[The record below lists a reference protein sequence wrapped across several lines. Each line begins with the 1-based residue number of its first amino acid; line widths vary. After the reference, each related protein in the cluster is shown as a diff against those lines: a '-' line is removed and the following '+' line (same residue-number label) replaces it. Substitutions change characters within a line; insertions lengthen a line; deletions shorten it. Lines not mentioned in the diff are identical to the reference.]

1 VKTIVLHGSPRP
13 HGNSATLA
21 EHFLRGLNAAHVEH
35 FHINE
40 MSIRPCQGCEKCF
53 ANLENHCATEDDMQK
68 IYSAFIAADIIVFAT
83 PMYWGYM
90 TAQMKTVM
98 DRMEA
103 ITNYF
108 KGKTFVVLITYR
120 HHCES
125 TVAFFKRVCPFF
137 KVDLHTLACR
147 TMDEQGRDI
156 PITGLPEKLQEAMEL
171 GRKLSLVPAWN
182 IDGNT
187 LEA

>member
-1 VKTIVLHGSPRP
+1 MKTIVLYGSPHP
-13 HGNSATLA
+13 HGNSVTLA
-21 EHFLRGLNAAHVEH
+21 ENFLRGLNTSNVEH

-40 MSIRPCQGCEKCF
+40 MQIRPCQGCEKC
-53 ANLENHCATEDDMQK
+53 AERLENYCATEDDMQK
-68 IYSAFIAADIIVFAT
+68 IYSAFIAADIIIFAT

-103 ITNYF
+103 VTQYF
-108 KGKTFVVLITYR
+108 KGKKFVVLITFR

-137 KVDLHTLACR
+137 EVDLHTLVCR
-147 TMDEQGRDI
+147 TTDEQGRDI
-156 PITGLPEKLQEAMEL
+156 PITSIPDKLQEAFEL
-171 GRKLSLVPAWN
+171 GRKLSIA
-182 IDGNT
+182 
-187 LEA
+187 

>member
-1 VKTIVLHGSPRP
+1 MRAIVLHGSPHL
-13 HGNSATLA
+13 HGNSAALA
-21 EHFLRGLNAAHVEH
+21 DSFLDGLNAGEVQH
-35 FHINE
+35 FQIND
-40 MSIRPCQGCEKCF
+40 MTIRPCQGCEKC
-53 ANLENHCATEDDMQK
+53 AELLEHHCATEDDMQK
-68 IYSAFIAADIIVFAT
+68 IYSAFIAADLIVFAT

-103 ITNYF
+103 ITNHF

-137 KVDLHTLACR
+137 RVDLHVITCR
-147 TMDEQGRDI
+147 TMDEQERDI
-156 PITGLPEKLQEAMEL
+156 PITSVPAKLEEAFEL
-171 GRKLSLVPAWN
+171 GRRLSGA
-182 IDGNT
+182 
-187 LEA
+187 

>member
-1 VKTIVLHGSPRP
+1 MKAIVLHGSPHP

-21 EHFLRGLNAAHVEH
+21 EHFLCGLNAGDVEH

-40 MSIRPCQGCEKCF
+40 MQIRPCQGCEKCSVH
-53 ANLENHCATEDDMQK
+53 LEKYCVTEDDMQK
-68 IYSAFIAADIIVFAT
+68 IYSGFIAADVIVFAT

-108 KGKTFVVLITYR
+108 EGKTFVVLITYR

-137 KVDLHTLACR
+137 GVDLHVLTCR
-147 TMDEQGRDI
+147 TMDEQECDI
-156 PITGLPEKLQEAMEL
+156 PISAIPDKLHEAYSLGENLRIRWEDPRQEM
-171 GRKLSLVPAWN
+171 R
-182 IDGNT
+182 
-187 LEA
+187 

>member
-1 VKTIVLHGSPRP
+1 MKTIVLHGSPHL

-21 EHFLRGLNAAHVEH
+21 EYFLNGLNEKGAEH
-35 FHINE
+35 FYINE
-40 MSIRPCQGCEKCF
+40 MQIRPCQGCEKC
-53 ANLENHCATEDDMQK
+53 ATRLENHCAIEDDMQK

-103 ITNYF
+103 ITQYF
-108 KGKTFVVLITYR
+108 RGKKFVVLITYR

-137 KVDLHTLACR
+137 EVHLHTLVCR
-147 TMDEQGRDI
+147 TMDEQEHDI
-156 PITGLPEKLQEAMEL
+156 PITSLPDKLQEAFEL
-171 GRKLSLVPAWN
+171 GRKLSA
-182 IDGNT
+182 
-187 LEA
+187 A